1 MIWKCNLSLMLR
13 KWNILRIQNIS
24 VQFKSLV
31 SWEYLPWKLFSL
43 NYLSHTFLVEK
54 HDSCCINFIPSSFK
68 SVECAIIDPNF
79 QIIIGS
85 NSNLFSFVVW
95 RKLSRFPSQVS
106 PTSPIM
112 SQVSDGG
119 RINFILNSAVL
130 AKLKVE
136 NTLSSN
142 ASCWRAFQLQSLNG
156 KGFLF
161 H

>member
-31 SWEYLPWKLFSL
+31 SWEYLPWKLFSS
-43 NYLSHTFLVEK
+43 NYLSNTFLAEK
-54 HDSCCINFIPSSFK
+54 HDSCCFNFIPSSFK
-68 SVECAIIDPNF
+68 SVKCAIIDPNF

-119 RINFILNSAVL
+119 RINFTLNICCSCQTQSRKYSFFQCFML
-130 AKLKVE
+130 KSLTTSKL
-136 NTLSSN
+136 
-142 ASCWRAFQLQSLNG
+142 
-156 KGFLF
+156 
-161 H
+161 